1 MQEKMKKIGRDMA
14 LWMGLIMSFCL
25 SLVGTLTSGH
35 FTPVGWLISFAASVA
50 VSLII
55 GFLVPVGK
63 ISGDFTRKRNMQ
75 PGKIGTRC
83 VESLISDLIY
93 TPVITL
99 VMVVIAYAMA
109 MKMSGG
115 KAQIPFLPM
124 LLSSLA
130 ICFATGFVLIFLI
143 QPVLLKMAM
152 KKHGVT
158 MPGGPAGGPRPDE
171 RNKEQ

>member
-1 MQEKMKKIGRDMA
+1 MQEKMKKIGKEMA

-35 FTPVGWLISFAASVA
+35 FTPAGWLVSFVSSVV

-83 VESLISDLIY
+83 AESLISDLIY

-99 VMVVIAYAMA
+99 VMVAIAYAMA

-115 KAQIPFLPM
+115 KAEIAFLPM
-124 LLSSLA
+124 FLSSLL
-130 ICFATGFVLIFLI
+130 ICFAVGFVLIFLI
-143 QPVLLKMAM
+143 QPVLLKAVM
-152 KKHGVT
+152 KKHGV
-158 MPGGPAGGPRPDE
+158 
-171 RNKEQ
+171 

>member
-1 MQEKMKKIGRDMA
+1 MQEKMRKIGKEMA

-35 FTPVGWLISFAASVA
+35 FTPGGWLVSFVSSVI

-63 ISGDFTRKRNMQ
+63 ISGDFCRKRNMQ
-75 PGKIGTRC
+75 PGKLSTRC

-99 VMVVIAYAMA
+99 VMVAIAYAMA

-115 KAQIPFLPM
+115 KAEIAFLPM
-124 LLSSLA
+124 FLSSLL
-130 ICFATGFVLIFLI
+130 ICFVVGFVLIFLI
-143 QPVLLKMAM
+143 QPLLLRRTM
-152 KKHGVT
+152 KKYGV
-158 MPGGPAGGPRPDE
+158 
-171 RNKEQ
+171 